1 MKLTIKI
8 TNVNF
13 KDMKKN
19 FYILKV
25 SILKNSNSVLKLK
38 NTTLWGNTTETL
50 CKGDILEIEASYNK
64 NKNCL
69 DLTQIINRITEENET
84 LINFFVENTEK
95 ISKATF
101 QKIFNNNNIEEIE
114 KNPSLLDNYRLGKS
128 KKESILNTI
137 KEYKKREDM
146 HHLAIA
152 SGLTMEQANQIYDEF
167 GENYYSILEN
177 PYKLYFFNILS
188 WSECEKLFYK
198 WNVKDEIRE
207 KAILSKQIY
216 DFCNSGSTCIPK
228 NEIENKDLLDEM
240 LQNDI
245 YKEYKNCIYF
255 QKVYYIERQLE
266 KRIKELV
273 KNENDSSIISTT
285 QNEAIQNTLDFKI
298 SIITGSP
305 GTGKTYTINRIVE
318 ELEKRHFSYCLLA
331 PTGKAADRMGEVTQR
346 ETYTIHRKLGLTISE
361 YTEPNVIEED
371 YIIIDEFSMIDLK
384 LAKILFEN
392 VSDDSKI
399 IIVGDVAQLPSVGIG
414 NVLND
419 LIESKLIKTTKLSR
433 VFRQQQNSGILE
445 NSYNIIDEKDIN
457 LSYDDFKFI
466 DTDDIDFIQDYIIKN
481 YNKDTTQIL
490 ATQHNGPTGTDAINL
505 LLQNKNSDDENVFQI
520 GDKVIQTINNYDLGI
535 FNGNIG
541 TIEEIRQEVILG
553 DLQTI
558 IKVNFENVNKIIEYD
573 NSNSKEL
580 ELAYALT
587 IHKSQGSEFQKVIIP
602 IVSSDEFLLYK
613 NLIYTGITR
622 SKKECI
628 LIGDF
633 ETFEKSRKKNIK
645 RISNLLK

>member
-38 NTTLWGNTTETL
+38 NTTLFGTTTETL

-69 DLTQIINRITEENET
+69 DLNQIINRIAEEKET

-95 ISKATF
+95 ISKSTF
-101 QKIFNNNNIEEIE
+101 QKIFNNNSIDDIE
-114 KNPSLLDNYRLGKS
+114 KNPSLLDIYRLGKT
-128 KKESILNTI
+128 KKNSILNTI
-137 KEYKKREDM
+137 KEYKKREDI

-177 PYKLYFFNILS
+177 PYKLYFFNILT

-198 WNVKDEIRE
+198 WNVKEEIRE
-207 KAILSKQIY
+207 KALLSKQIY
-216 DFCNSGSTCIPK
+216 DYCNSGSTCIPK
-228 NEIENKDLLDEM
+228 SEIENTSLLDEM
-240 LQNDI
+240 IQNFI

-255 QKVYYIERQLE
+255 QKIYYIERQLE
-266 KRIKELV
+266 KRIKEIA
-273 KNENDSSIISTT
+273 KDENDKIISTT
-285 QNEAIQNTLDFKI
+285 QKEAIQNALDYSI
-298 SIITGSP
+298 SIITGGP
-305 GTGKTYTINRIVE
+305 GTGKTYTINKITE

-331 PTGKAADRMGEVTQR
+331 PTGKAADRMGEVTGK
-346 ETYTIHRKLGLTISE
+346 ETSTIHRKLELTISE
-361 YTEPNVIEED
+361 YTDPTPINED
-371 YIIIDEFSMIDLK
+371 YVIIDEFSMIDLR
-384 LAKILFEN
+384 LARILFDN
-392 VSDDSKI
+392 ISDNTKI
-399 IIVGDVAQLPSVGIG
+399 VMVGDVNQLPSVGIG

-419 LIESKLIKTTKLSR
+419 LIESELIKTTKLTR
-433 VFRQQQNSGILE
+433 VFRQQQHSGILE

-457 LSYDDFKFI
+457 LSYSDFRFIKSDDV
-466 DTDDIDFIQDYIIKN
+466 DFIQDYIINN
-481 YNKDTTQIL
+481 YNKNTTQIL
-490 ATQHNGPTGTDAINL
+490 ANQHGGPLGTDAINL

-520 GDKVIQTINNYDLGI
+520 GDKVIQTVNNYDLNI
-535 FNGNIG
+535 YNGNIG
-541 TIEEIRQEVILG
+541 TIEEIRQEVVQG
-553 DLQTI
+553 ELQNLIT
-558 IKVNFENVNKIIEYD
+558 VNFENVNKVIEYN

-602 IVSSDEFLLYK
+602 VVSSNEFLLYK

-633 ETFEKSRKKNIK
+633 ETFEKCRKININ

>member
-38 NTTLWGNTTETL
+38 NTTLFGTTTETL

-69 DLTQIINRITEENET
+69 DLNQIINRIAEEKET

-95 ISKATF
+95 ISKSTF
-101 QKIFNNNNIEEIE
+101 QKIFNNNSIDDIE
-114 KNPSLLDNYRLGKS
+114 KNPSLLDIYRLGKT
-128 KKESILNTI
+128 KKNSILNTI
-137 KEYKKREDM
+137 KEYKKREDI

-177 PYKLYFFNILS
+177 PYKLYFFNILT

-198 WNVKDEIRE
+198 WNVKEEIRE
-207 KAILSKQIY
+207 KALLSKQIY
-216 DFCNSGSTCIPK
+216 DYCNSGSTCIPK
-228 NEIENKDLLDEM
+228 SEIENTSLLDEM
-240 LQNDI
+240 IQNFI

-255 QKVYYIERQLE
+255 QKIYYIERQLE
-266 KRIKELV
+266 KRIKEIA
-273 KNENDSSIISTT
+273 KDENDKIISTT
-285 QNEAIQNTLDFKI
+285 QKEAIQNALDYSI
-298 SIITGSP
+298 SIITGGP
-305 GTGKTYTINRIVE
+305 GTGKTYTINKITE

-331 PTGKAADRMGEVTQR
+331 PTGKAADRMGEVTGK
-346 ETYTIHRKLGLTISE
+346 ETSTIHRKLELTISE
-361 YTEPNVIEED
+361 YTDPTPINED
-371 YIIIDEFSMIDLK
+371 YVIIDEFSMIDLR
-384 LAKILFEN
+384 LARILFDN
-392 VSDDSKI
+392 ISDNTKI
-399 IIVGDVAQLPSVGIG
+399 VMVGDVNQLPSVGIG

-419 LIESKLIKTTKLSR
+419 LIESELIKTTKLTR
-433 VFRQQQNSGILE
+433 VFRQQQHSGILE

-457 LSYDDFKFI
+457 LSYSDFRFIKSDDV
-466 DTDDIDFIQDYIIKN
+466 DFIQDYIINN
-481 YNKDTTQIL
+481 YNKNTTQIL
-490 ATQHNGPTGTDAINL
+490 ANQHGGPLGTDAINL
-505 LLQNKNSDDENVFQI
+505 LLQNKNSDDEQVFKV
-520 GDKVIQTINNYDLGI
+520 GDKVIQTVNNYDLNI
-535 FNGNIG
+535 CNGNIG
-541 TIEEIRQEVILG
+541 TIEEIRQEVIQG
-553 DLQTI
+553 ELQNLIT
-558 IKVNFENVNKIIEYD
+558 VNFENVNKVIEYD

-580 ELAYALT
+580 DLAYCLT

-602 IVSSDEFLLYK
+602 IFSSDEFLLYK